1 MMKRMEPRKSHS
13 WWWDSHIGTKNSKWL
28 ADNLEEMDQGVKRM
42 LKLIEED
49 GDSFAKKAEMYY
61 KRRPDLV
68 SHVEEFYR
76 MYRSL
81 AERYDHL
88 TGELRKNIP
97 SDLQSQ
103 GSGISDIGSEPP
115 SSLPSPDLKLGRRR
129 SGLHAAGFDFFLGSG
144 GNNSDSFHREGDE
157 SSSLTDSEP
166 DCDASSV
173 NNYSVYSGGGIDQG
187 LQLKVM
193 ELENELRDMRERVRM
208 QQEENGDGLWRE
220 VKFDASDDVASIISK
235 YEKELKT
242 ANEMVR
248 LSKEEI
254 TKLKVQLQKC
264 GSKEFASDISELDA
278 LKLTKE
284 DIKMQEVELD
294 IHETLES
301 QLPDSKNQVLVE
313 EIKILKEKLLDGMT
327 EIASLRK
334 ELEDSRSSEK
344 NRYLQDQL
352 ELAKKDAA
360 TWKTKH
366 NAEKRE
372 VTKLQERMLRLK
384 TSLSDRDHE
393 IRELKTAVSDA
404 EEKIFPEKSQ
414 IKAEISKLL
423 EERSHLEQQLREEES
438 RGRCL
443 EDEIRMVKA
452 ESIGTEERLNKVI
465 EHMKA
470 EMAVGADCLE
480 NLKRSYDMLLS
491 ERNELDAEVLRL
503 KEEIRSKE
511 DKMDQKNRQLEK
523 LNMEHVELIA
533 ASEGFQKVVEE
544 WRRRAKEM
552 EEEIQRRD
560 GMILES
566 AEQKREA
573 IRQLC
578 FSLEHYRNN
587 YHKLRH
593 AFVKHKKFTRIA

>member
-1 MMKRMEPRKSHS
+1 
-13 WWWDSHIGTKNSKWL
+13 
-28 ADNLEEMDQGVKRM
+28 MDQGVKRM
-42 LKLIEED
+42 MKLIEED
-49 GDSFAKKAEMYY
+49 ADSFAKKAEMYY
-61 KRRPDLV
+61 KRRPDLI

-81 AERYDHL
+81 ADRYDHL
-88 TGELRKNIP
+88 TGELRRNIP

-103 GSGISDIGSEPP
+103 GSGISDICSEPP
-115 SSLPSPDLKLGRRR
+115 SLLPSPDLKLSRRR
-129 SGLHAAGFDFFLGSG
+129 SGLQAAGFDFFLGSG

-166 DCDASSV
+166 ECDSSSV
-173 NNYSVYSGGGIDQG
+173 NNYSIYSSSGIDQG
-187 LQLKVM
+187 LQLKVI

-208 QQEENGDGLWRE
+208 QQEENGDGLQRE
-220 VKFDASDDVASIISK
+220 VKYDASDDIASIILK

-242 ANEMVR
+242 ANEKVR
-248 LSKEEI
+248 LSEEEI
-254 TKLKVQLQKC
+254 AKLKIQLQKY
-264 GSKEFASDISELDA
+264 GSKECANDMSDA
-278 LKLTKE
+278 LKLTKGE
-284 DIKMQEVELD
+284 IKMQDVELD
-294 IHETLES
+294 IHETLEL
-301 QLPDSKNQVLVE
+301 QLPGSKNQVLVE
-313 EIKILKEKLLDGMT
+313 EIRILKEKLQDGMA
-327 EIASLRK
+327 EIASLRI

-344 NRYLQDQL
+344 NCFLQDQL
-352 ELAKKDAA
+352 ELAQKDAA
-360 TWKTKH
+360 TWKTKY

-372 VTKLQERMLRLK
+372 VSKFQERMLRMK

-404 EEKIFPEKSQ
+404 EEKIFPEKHQ
-414 IKAEISKLL
+414 IKAEISRLL
-423 EERSHLEQQLREEES
+423 EERSRMEQQLREEES

-443 EDEIRMVKA
+443 EDEIRKVKA
-452 ESIGTEERLNKVI
+452 ESVRTEERLNKLI

-470 EMAVGADCLE
+470 EMAAGADCLE
-480 NLKRSYDMLLS
+480 NLKRSYDMLQS

-503 KEEIRSKE
+503 KEEVRSNE

-533 ASEGFQKVVEE
+533 ASEGLQKVVED

-593 AFVKHKKFTRIA
+593 ACVRHKKFTRIA

>member
-1 MMKRMEPRKSHS
+1 MKRMESRKLHS

-28 ADNLEEMDQGVKRM
+28 SDNLEEMDQGVKRM
-42 LKLIEED
+42 LKLLEED

-61 KRRPDLV
+61 KRRPDLI

-103 GSGISDIGSEPP
+103 GSGISDIGSELP

-129 SGLHAAGFDFFLGSG
+129 SGLQAAGFDFFLGSG
-144 GNNSDSFHREGDE
+144 GNNSDGFRREGDE

-166 DCDASSV
+166 ECDSSSV
-173 NNYSVYSGGGIDQG
+173 NNYSVYSGSGIDQG
-187 LQLKVM
+187 LHLKVM
-193 ELENELRDMRERVRM
+193 ELENELRDMRERVQM
-208 QQEENGDGLWRE
+208 QEEENGDGLRRE
-220 VKFDASDDVASIISK
+220 LKSDVSDDIASIISK

-242 ANEMVR
+242 ANEKVH
-248 LSKEEI
+248 LSEEEI
-254 TKLKVQLQKC
+254 AKLKIQLHKY
-264 GSKEFASDISELDA
+264 GSKECANDMLELDA
-278 LKLTKE
+278 LTLTKE
-284 DIKMQEVELD
+284 DIKMPKVELD

-301 QLPDSKNQVLVE
+301 QHPERKNQVLVE
-313 EIKILKEKLLDGMT
+313 EIKILKEKLQDGMT

-344 NRYLQDQL
+344 NRFLQDQL
-352 ELAKKDAA
+352 ELAQKDAA
-360 TWKTKH
+360 TWKTKY

-372 VTKLQERMLRLK
+372 VSKLQERMLRLK

-404 EEKIFPEKSQ
+404 EEKIFPEKYQ
-414 IKAEISKLL
+414 IKAEISRLL
-423 EERSHLEQQLREEES
+423 EERKHMEQQLREEES
-438 RGRCL
+438 RVRCL
-443 EDEIRMVKA
+443 EDEIRKVKA
-452 ESIGTEERLNKVI
+452 ESIGMEERLSKVI
-465 EHMKA
+465 DRMKA
-470 EMAVGADCLE
+470 EMAAGADCLE

-491 ERNELDAEVLRL
+491 ERNVLDAEVLRL

-511 DKMDQKNRQLEK
+511 DKMDQKNRHLEK
-523 LNMEHVELIA
+523 LNTEHVELIA
-533 ASEGFQKVVEE
+533 ASEGLRKVVEE

-587 YHKLRH
+587 YHTLRH
-593 AFVKHKKFTRIA
+593 AFVKHTTITRIA

>member
-1 MMKRMEPRKSHS
+1 
-13 WWWDSHIGTKNSKWL
+13 
-28 ADNLEEMDQGVKRM
+28 MDQGVKRM

-61 KRRPDLV
+61 KRRPDLI

-76 MYRSL
+76 IYRSL

-88 TGELRKNIP
+88 TGELRRNIP

-103 GSGISDIGSEPP
+103 GSGISNIGTEPL

-129 SGLHAAGFDFFLGSG
+129 SGLQAAGFDFFLGSG
-144 GNNSDSFHREGDE
+144 GSNSDGFHREGDE

-166 DCDASSV
+166 DCDSSSV
-173 NNYSVYSGGGIDQG
+173 NNYSVYSGSGIDQG

-193 ELENELRDMRERVRM
+193 ELESELRDMRERVRM
-208 QQEENGDGLWRE
+208 QQAENGDGLRRE
-220 VKFDASDDVASIISK
+220 VKYDASDDIASIISK
-235 YEKELKT
+235 YEKELKS
-242 ANEMVR
+242 ANAKVR
-248 LSKEEI
+248 LSEEEI
-254 TKLKVQLQKC
+254 TKLKIQVQKY
-264 GSKEFASDISELDA
+264 GSKERAYDTSELDA
-278 LKLTKE
+278 LKSTKE

-294 IHETLES
+294 IQENLES
-301 QLPDSKNQVLVE
+301 QLLDSKSQVLVE
-313 EIKILKEKLLDGMT
+313 EIKILKEKLQNGMT

-334 ELEDSRSSEK
+334 ELEDGRSSEK
-344 NRYLQDQL
+344 NRFFQDRL
-352 ELAKKDAA
+352 ELAQKDASI
-360 TWKTKH
+360 WKTKY

-372 VTKLQERMLRLK
+372 VSKLQERMLRLK

-404 EEKIFPEKSQ
+404 EEKIFPEKYQ

-423 EERSHLEQQLREEES
+423 EERSHMEQQLREQES
-438 RGRCL
+438 RGRYL
-443 EDEIRMVKA
+443 EDEIRKVKA

-465 EHMKA
+465 DQIKA
-470 EMAVGADCLE
+470 EMAAGTECLE
-480 NLKRSYDMLLS
+480 NIKRSYDMLLS
-491 ERNELDAEVLRL
+491 EKKGLDAEVLRL
-503 KEEIRSKE
+503 KEEIRYKD
-511 DKMDQKNRQLEK
+511 DKMEQKNRQLEK

-533 ASEGFQKVVEE
+533 ASEGFQKVLEE
-544 WRRRAKEM
+544 WRRRAKEL

-560 GMILES
+560 SMILES

-578 FSLEHYRNN
+578 FSLEHYRSN

>member
-1 MMKRMEPRKSHS
+1 MKRTEFRKSHS
-13 WWWDSHIGTKNSKWL
+13 WWWDSHIGAKNSKWL

-49 GDSFAKKAEMYY
+49 ADSFAKKAEMYY
-61 KRRPDLV
+61 KRRPDLI

-88 TGELRKNIP
+88 TGELRRNIP

-103 GSGISDIGSEPP
+103 GSGISDIGFELP

-129 SGLHAAGFDFFLGSG
+129 SGLQAAGFDFFLGSG
-144 GNNSDSFHREGDE
+144 GNNSDGFHREGDE
-157 SSSLTDSEP
+157 LSSLTDSEP
-166 DCDASSV
+166 ECDSSSV
-173 NNYSVYSGGGIDQG
+173 NNYSVYSGSGIDQG

-193 ELENELRDMRERVRM
+193 ELENELRDMRERVQM
-208 QQEENGDGLWRE
+208 QREENGDGLRRE
-220 VKFDASDDVASIISK
+220 VKYDASDDIASITLK

-242 ANEMVR
+242 ANEKVH
-248 LSKEEI
+248 LSEEEI
-254 TKLKVQLQKC
+254 AKLKIQLQKY
-264 GSKEFASDISELDA
+264 GSKECANDMLELDA
-278 LKLTKE
+278 LKLTKG
-284 DIKMQEVELD
+284 DTKMQEVELD

-301 QLPDSKNQVLVE
+301 QLPGSKNQVLVE
-313 EIKILKEKLLDGMT
+313 EIRILKEKLQDGMT

-344 NRYLQDQL
+344 NCFSQDQL
-352 ELAKKDAA
+352 ESAQKDAS
-360 TWKTKH
+360 TWKTKY

-372 VTKLQERMLRLK
+372 VSKFQERMLRMK
-384 TSLSDRDHE
+384 ASLSDRDHE
-393 IRELKTAVSDA
+393 IRELRTAVSDA
-404 EEKIFPEKSQ
+404 EEKIFPEKYQ
-414 IKAEISKLL
+414 IKAEISRLL
-423 EERSHLEQQLREEES
+423 EERSHMEQQLREEES
-438 RGRCL
+438 RGRYL
-443 EDEIRMVKA
+443 EDEIRKVKA
-452 ESIGTEERLNKVI
+452 ESEGTEERLKKVI

-470 EMAVGADCLE
+470 EMSAGADCLE

-503 KEEIRSKE
+503 KEEVRSNE

-533 ASEGFQKVVEE
+533 ASEGLQKVVEE

-593 AFVKHKKFTRIA
+593 ACVKHKKFTSIA